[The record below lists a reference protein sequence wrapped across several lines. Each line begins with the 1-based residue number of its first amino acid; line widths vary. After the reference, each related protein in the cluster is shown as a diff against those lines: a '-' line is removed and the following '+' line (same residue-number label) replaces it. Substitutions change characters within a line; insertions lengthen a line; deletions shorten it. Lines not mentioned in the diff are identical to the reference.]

1 MAIWFADSGVVLANK
16 SVWLKNINLETKI
29 SQGPIECSFIIS
41 DDERELNE
49 FTQIYTIGEIFESDC
64 MNDDIQVIGSVVKY
78 ILYDRN
84 WMSEQKESLANP
96 FVSNHQKTY
105 Q

>member
-1 MAIWFADSGVVLANK
+1 MAIWFADSKVVLANK

-78 ILYDRN
+78 ILWWQLNVGTKR
-84 WMSEQKESLANP
+84 ESRK
-96 FVSNHQKTY
+96 SIC
-105 Q
+105 